1 MRPPPRVRRNQDGG
15 PRMTQATAAA
25 EQLVDVRRRRSAL
38 RLEHQHVVRWRRLVR
53 DRLELA
59 VAAAAPP
66 QAPGACPDVRAA
78 LGAAAG
84 DVPPAAELA
93 AAVRG
98 ALPIAEVHELPRLRD
113 LDMRLARYEMRL
125 DDALRDLTDQYIE
138 QLAREVTEGGVET
151 LRSAARV

>member
-1 MRPPPRVRRNQDGG
+1 
-15 PRMTQATAAA
+15 MTLASPAD
-25 EQLVDVRRRRSAL
+25 QLVELRRQRGAL

-66 QAPGACPDVRAA
+66 EAPGACPDVRAV
-78 LGAAAG
+78 LGAAAL

-98 ALPIAEVHELPRLRD
+98 ALPIAEMHELPRLRD

-125 DDALRDLTDQYIE
+125 EDALRDLTDRYID
-138 QLAREVTEGGVET
+138 QLARDVTEAGVDA
-151 LRSAARV
+151 LRGPARAR

>member
-1 MRPPPRVRRNQDGG
+1 MTLAGTADQLTELRRQRG
-15 PRMTQATAAA
+15 
-25 EQLVDVRRRRSAL
+25 AL

-66 QAPGACPDVRAA
+66 QAPGACPDVRSV
-78 LGAAAG
+78 LGASVA

-113 LDMRLARYEMRL
+113 LDLRLARYEMRL
-125 DDALRDLTDQYIE
+125 EDALRRLTDRYIDR
-138 QLAREVTEGGVET
+138 LARDVTEGGVDA
-151 LRSAARV
+151 LRRPAGA

>member
-1 MRPPPRVRRNQDGG
+1 
-15 PRMTQATAAA
+15 MTQALAAA
-25 EQLVDVRRRRSAL
+25 EQLVDLRRRRSAL

-66 QAPGACPDVRAA
+66 APPGVCADVRAT
-78 LGAAAG
+78 LGASAH
-84 DVPPAAELA
+84 DVPAAAELA

-98 ALPIAEVHELPRLRD
+98 ALPVAEVHELPHLRD

-125 DDALRDLTDQYIE
+125 EDSLRDLTDQYIE
-138 QLAREVTEGGVET
+138 QLAREVTETGTES
-151 LRSAARV
+151 LRGAARAR